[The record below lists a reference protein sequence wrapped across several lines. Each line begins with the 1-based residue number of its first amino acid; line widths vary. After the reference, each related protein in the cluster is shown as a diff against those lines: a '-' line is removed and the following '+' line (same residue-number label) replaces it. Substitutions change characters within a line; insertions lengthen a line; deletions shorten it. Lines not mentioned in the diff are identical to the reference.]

1 MANIYDVAKRAGV
14 SVATV
19 SRYIRGHPV
28 RPDNAEGIAQAIA
41 ELDYRPSSAAR
52 ALITK
57 RTGVVGMV
65 VPNIANAFY
74 SEVFRGFHDCLLAS
88 NYQVILANSDRV
100 LHQETQIID
109 SLVRLG
115 VEGLALVPLASE
127 EGLGS
132 EAQLASIRR
141 LQRIQ
146 NSGGVPVV
154 AITECIP
161 YQEAFD
167 TVSVDGRE
175 AAYMAT
181 RHLLRTGRE
190 GIALLGGNPEADAVR
205 RRIDGY
211 RQAMIEYG
219 LSPLSLIH
227 YPGGTDR
234 ESGYRLMT
242 DVLREQPKINAVLG
256 VNDQIALGAL
266 MFLEDHEISIPEQMA
281 VMGID
286 DVAETRIVRPRLS
299 TVAQPQYE
307 IGYEA
312 GRLLLA
318 RINQEVDTDG
328 PVCRTLPIRLKVR
341 ESTWEVSQSFVEP
354 KPEPM
359 SIHEHDG

>member
-1 MANIYDVAKRAGV
+1 MANIYDVAQRADV

-19 SRYIRGHPV
+19 SRYIRGQPV
-28 RPDNAEGIAQAIA
+28 RPDNAEVIAQAIA
-41 ELDYRPSSAAR
+41 DLDYRPSIAAR
-52 ALITK
+52 ALVTK

-74 SEVFRGFHDCLLAS
+74 SEVFRGFHDCLLAD
-88 NYQVILANSDRV
+88 NYQVILANSDG
-100 LHQETQIID
+100 LPNQETQVID

-127 EGLGS
+127 AALGS
-132 EAQLASIRR
+132 EAQRSAIRR

-146 NSGGVPVV
+146 TSGSTAVV
-154 AITECIP
+154 VITECLP

-175 AAYMAT
+175 AAYVAT

-190 GIALLGGNPEADAVR
+190 HVMPLGGHPEADAVR

-211 RQAMIEYG
+211 HQAMIEYG
-219 LSPLSLIH
+219 LSSYSLRH
-227 YPGGTDR
+227 YPGGMDR
-234 ESGYRLMT
+234 ESGYRLMEK
-242 DVLREQPKINAVLG
+242 VLREHPEVTAVLG
-256 VNDQIALGAL
+256 VNDQVALGAL
-266 MFLEDHEISIPEQMA
+266 MFLEDHAIQIPEQVA

-286 DVAETRIVRPRLS
+286 DVAEARIVRPRLS

-318 RINQEVDTDG
+318 RTGGEEEPDG
-328 PVCRTLPIRLKVR
+328 PICRMLPTRLKVR
-341 ESTWEVSQSFVEP
+341 ESTWELPQSVPEP
-354 KPEPM
+354 KPEPL
-359 SIHEHDG
+359 SSPGRDG